1 MQMITKERSYDL
13 IELSELDLNI
23 IQCAMSWYQVK
34 LTEQVNKKGYIEE
47 RLNCVEE
54 MVDKLNFEEKVNE

>member
-13 IELSELDLNI
+13 IGLSELDLNI
-23 IQCAMSWYQVK
+23 IQCAMSWYEVK

-47 RLNCVEE
+47 RVNCV
-54 MVDKLNFEEKVNE
+54 